1 MEGLYGKEPDSQ
13 TKREVNN
20 MYNEKSKKNL
30 KKFSSKNQPKK
41 NGRPKGSLSLT
52 KEIKKV
58 LETID
63 PASKKPIHELLVTA
77 AIKHAM
83 KGNVG
88 YFKEIVERVDGKV
101 TDKTEHTGKDRKP
114 FKFRVVYENRM
125 KPPEE

>member
-1 MEGLYGKEPDSQ
+1 MEGLFGKETDSQ
-13 TKREVNN
+13 TNWEVKN

-30 KKFSSKNQPKK
+30 KMFSSKNQPKK
-41 NGRPKGSLSLT
+41 KGRPKGSLSLT
-52 KEIKKV
+52 NGIKKV
-58 LETID
+58 LVTVD

-77 AIKHAM
+77 AIRHAM
-83 KGNVG
+83 KGNVA

-114 FKFRVVYENRM
+114 LNFRVVYENRM